1 VEAFSSTATVG
12 VSMLKLGHMVDD
24 KIRSIS
30 PYSLVHNNLFGG
42 KLNLRTTFWNGSLGA
57 GEAWSIK
64 HSKRNLD

>member
-24 KIRSIS
+24 KMHARSIS

-42 KLNLRTTFWNGSLGA
+42 KAQFEDNVLEMEFGRRGSM
-57 GEAWSIK
+57 E
-64 HSKRNLD
+64 HQVH